1 MSQNIVVVNP
11 DFAEINDIVYII
23 AENGAPANAEIIY
36 GGRRNTV
43 YRFTYRGADLTV
55 KAFHRPKLINSLVY
69 TTFRKSK
76 ARRSFENASHL
87 NEIGFH
93 SPTPVGYSEERK
105 GGRLRRSYYTCLY
118 LPSENMRYCDQK
130 PDADPLL
137 KALAAEMVKL
147 HRTKVFNKD
156 YSPGNILYTRRPDGG
171 YTFHYVDVNRMEFG
185 VDDRDKLM
193 RNFRALSLN
202 RDQLT
207 ALARYYAMEADIDPD
222 EMEAEAL
229 SRVADYERSQRRKH
243 FIKRLLTKLHLRGN
257 NKKK

>member
-11 DFAEINDIVYII
+11 DFAEINDIVAKI
-23 AENGAPANAEIIY
+23 AEYGAPDNAEIIY

-55 KAFHRPKLINSLVY
+55 KAFHKPKLINSLVY

-76 ARRSFENASHL
+76 ARRSFENASRL
-87 NEIGFH
+87 NEMGFH
-93 SPTPVGYSEERK
+93 SPAPVGYSEERK
-105 GGRLRRSYYTCLY
+105 GGRLRRSYYTCLF

-137 KALAAEMVKL
+137 RALAAEMVKL
-147 HRTKVFNKD
+147 HRSKVFNKD

-171 YTFHYVDVNRMEFG
+171 YTFHYVDVNRMEFNI
-185 VDDRDKLM
+185 DDRAKLM

-207 ALARYYAMEADIDPD
+207 TLARYYAMEAGADPD
-222 EMEAEAL
+222 EMVAEAL
-229 SRVADYERSQRRKH
+229 SRLADYERLQRRKN
-243 FIKRLLTKLHLRGN
+243 FVKRLLTKLHLRAK